1 MPGGTLGDAVP
12 QTPWDLS
19 LSCQARSDA
28 VDEENCGMTVTIPLG
43 SGIGTKAKNPGG
55 LGAEPPG
62 MLLPDEPKKY
72 SSGNQSRLN
81 V

>member
-1 MPGGTLGDAVP
+1 MPVSMAICGSSGGSVPGPTLGDAVP

-28 VDEENCGMTVTIPLG
+28 VDEKNCGMTVPIPLG

-55 LGAEPPG
+55 
-62 MLLPDEPKKY
+62 
-72 SSGNQSRLN
+72 SGGRAPRYASAG
-81 V
+81 